1 LAELSS
7 SFRLKSPVNMTLWEQ
22 CLQIE
27 GRSAT
32 PSWDLGALAVMAY
45 EITVG
50 IYPFGETE
58 STAALH
64 GAILRGKFAP
74 VERPA
79 WQAFFGQT
87 FNPVVARRPASAIG
101 FLTAFERALAQR

>member
-1 LAELSS
+1 LERYWDGLAELSS

-32 PSWDLGALAVMAY
+32 PNWDLWALAVMAY

-64 GAILRGKFAP
+64 GAILRGRFAP
-74 VERPA
+74 VERP
-79 WQAFFGQT
+79 
-87 FNPVVARRPASAIG
+87 VAG
-101 FLTAFERALAQR
+101 VLRADL